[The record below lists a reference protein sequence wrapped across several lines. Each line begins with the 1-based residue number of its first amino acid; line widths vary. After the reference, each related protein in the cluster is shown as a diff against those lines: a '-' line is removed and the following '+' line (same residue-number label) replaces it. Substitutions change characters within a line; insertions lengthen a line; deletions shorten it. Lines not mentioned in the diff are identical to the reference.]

1 MEFLRL
7 TKAKVILSIVIFVIL
22 EIIGYL
28 ANNITNPGCA
38 LSVDAGPCEP
48 YFKVSSFIT
57 FSIVSI
63 FISYLFGSFLVYL
76 ISKLKN

>member
-1 MEFLRL
+1 MEFFKPI
-7 TKAKVILSIVIFVIL
+7 KAKVILSVIIFIIL

-28 ANNITNPGCA
+28 ANNITNPMCA

-63 FISYLFGSFLVYL
+63 IVSYPIASLLIFLYF
-76 ISKLKN
+76 KFKK